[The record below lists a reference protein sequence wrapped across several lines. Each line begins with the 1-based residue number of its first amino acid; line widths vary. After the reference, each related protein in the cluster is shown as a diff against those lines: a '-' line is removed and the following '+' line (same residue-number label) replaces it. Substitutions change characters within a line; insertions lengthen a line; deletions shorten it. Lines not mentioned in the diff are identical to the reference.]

1 MSQIKRKQEVLL
13 NSRIGQ
19 DKPLIQV
26 LIGPRQ
32 VGKSTIVK
40 AVLAGRG
47 VYESADSPT
56 PLSYNDIEEFW
67 QRATASSD
75 KILAIDELQ
84 KIEGWAEIIKKKWDQ
99 NPFELKVIL
108 TGSAALAIEKGLKES
123 LAGRYELIY
132 CPHWSLTEAT
142 SAFEMTLNDYIEFGC
157 YPGSITMMDDV
168 SRWAQYIRDSIVEP
182 AIGRDIL
189 QLHPVENPALLRQ
202 VFGVA
207 LSRPAQIV
215 SLNKMQGLLSDKGAL
230 ATVQHYLQL
239 LEKGFLI
246 SLIEKYSPD
255 RLRLKKSPPKII
267 INDNGL
273 MRAFLRPVSAPLP
286 SELFGRFFE
295 NCVGA
300 RLKDKGWEIYYWVD
314 RDLEVDLI
322 GFGPNGE
329 KYAIEVKT
337 SVIDEKNLKGLKTFT
352 AKYREF
358 TPCLVSLVDQVVP
371 GIQSLSAKDV
381 LA

>member
-1 MSQIKRKQEVLL
+1 M
-13 NSRIGQ
+13 
-19 DKPLIQV
+19 
-26 LIGPRQ
+26 
-32 VGKSTIVK
+32 
-40 AVLAGRG
+40 
-47 VYESADSPT
+47 
-56 PLSYNDIEEFW
+56 
-67 QRATASSD
+67 
-75 KILAIDELQ
+75 AIDELQ
-84 KIEGWAEIIKKKWDQ
+84 KIEGWAEIIKKKWDK
-99 NPFELKVIL
+99 NPFQLKVIL

-123 LAGRYELIY
+123 LAGRYELIP
-132 CPHWSLTEAT
+132 CPHWNFTEAN
-142 SAFEMTLNDYIEFGC
+142 SAFGMTLTDFIEFGC
-157 YPGSITMMDDV
+157 YPGSMPLMDDI

-215 SLNKMQGLLSDKGAL
+215 SINKMQGLLSDKGAL

-255 RLRLKKSPPKII
+255 RLRLKKSPPKIL

-273 MRAFLRPVSAPLP
+273 IRAFLRPPTMPLS
-286 SELFGRFFE
+286 SELLGRFFE

-300 RLKDKGWEIYYWVD
+300 KLKDKGWEIFYWVD
-314 RDLEVDLI
+314 RDFEVDFVGL
-322 GFGPNGE
+322 GPNGE
-329 KYAIEVKT
+329 KYAIEVK
-337 SVIDEKNLKGLKTFT
+337 SSKIDEESLKGLRAFT
-352 AKYREF
+352 NKYKEF
-358 TPCLVSLVDQVVP
+358 TPCLVSLVEQNIP
-371 GIQSLSAKDV
+371 GVLSLSVNDV